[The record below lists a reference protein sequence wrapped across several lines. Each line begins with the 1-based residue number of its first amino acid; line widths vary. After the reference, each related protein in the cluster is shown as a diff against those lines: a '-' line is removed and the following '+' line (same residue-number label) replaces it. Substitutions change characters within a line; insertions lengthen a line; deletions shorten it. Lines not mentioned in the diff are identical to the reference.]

1 MLSISTVARFAKSLS
16 GEVVLP
22 QERRYGALRK
32 VKNRAVNK
40 RPAIIVR
47 CADRK
52 DVQLA
57 VDFARHNGLLTAV
70 RSGGHSFAGYGV
82 CDGGLVIDLSAMKR
96 VQINPA
102 HETIRIEPGIIAGE
116 LDCLTHSFRMAVP
129 LGSCPSVGVAG
140 YSLGGGESSLTPKF
154 GYGCDSI
161 VGLEVVTAEGKIM
174 TVKSEENSDL
184 FWAMRGAGANFGIA
198 TSLEFKLHPIE
209 TVLSGSL
216 RYPIRQARKSCS
228 FSTATHLRFPPNCF
242 LSQLSCPIQ
251 VSGCLTSKLFGWA
264 IRRKGKECYD
274 RFASTCGRSKILLSP
289 RLISMSSAAAST
301 CRKASTRVIDAPAT
315 SRSSLKTLSMTIIE
329 HLPSAPHEASGITM
343 MYWHGPWC
351 AKPHDNAFGF
361 RRTGFEYW
369 IHSYWQKAGDREQS
383 WNWVE
388 EFYRAMEPLS
398 TGAVYVN
405 DLEDEGDCSSTRRL
419 WRQVSTPVADQAQVR
434 PRQLFSRQPKHSSRH
449 LTFSETIAQIGAS
462 QPRRSHPD
470 SRSHLFYRTPPW

>member
-1 MLSISTVARFAKSLS
+1 MLSTSTVARFAKSLS
-16 GEVVLP
+16 GQVVLP
-22 QERRYGALRK
+22 HDRTYGALRK
-32 VKNRAVNK
+32 VKNRTVNK

-47 CADRK
+47 CANRK

-57 VDFARHNGLLTAV
+57 VDFACHHGLLTAV

-96 VQINPA
+96 VQIDPA
-102 HETIRIEPGIIAGE
+102 RETIRIEPGILAGE
-116 LDCLTHSFRMAVP
+116 LDCLTQSFRMAVP
-129 LGSCPSVGVAG
+129 LGSCPTVGVAG
-140 YSLGGGESSLTPKF
+140 YALGGGESSLTPKF

-161 VGLEVVTAEGKIM
+161 VGLEVLTADSKIL
-174 TVKSEENSDL
+174 TANAAEHPDL

-198 TSLEFKLHPIE
+198 ISLEFQLHPIE

-216 RYPIRQARKSCS
+216 RYPIRQAKKVLHFLDSYALTIPSELFLIAAVLPHPGERMLDIKVVWLGEKKKGERV
-228 FSTATHLRFPPNCF
+228 LRPLREYIRPFEDTIKPKAYLDEQRNVYDVPEGEYSSHRRAGHF
-242 LSQLSCPIQ
+242 KR
-251 VSGCLTSKLFGWA
+251 LTEEIVEA
-264 IRRKGKECYD
+264 
-274 RFASTCGRSKILLSP
+274 
-289 RLISMSSAAAST
+289 
-301 CRKASTRVIDAPAT
+301 
-315 SRSSLKTLSMTIIE
+315 IIE
-329 HLPSAPHEASGITM
+329 HLPSAPHEASGVTM

-405 DLEDEGDCSSTRRL
+405 DLEEEGEARVRAAYGDKYQRL
-419 WRQVSTPVADQAQVR
+419 SLIKRKFD
-434 PRQLFSRQPKHSSRH
+434 
-449 LTFSETIAQIGAS
+449 
-462 QPRRSHPD
+462 PD
-470 SRSHLFYRTPPW
+470 NFFRVNQNIVPAT